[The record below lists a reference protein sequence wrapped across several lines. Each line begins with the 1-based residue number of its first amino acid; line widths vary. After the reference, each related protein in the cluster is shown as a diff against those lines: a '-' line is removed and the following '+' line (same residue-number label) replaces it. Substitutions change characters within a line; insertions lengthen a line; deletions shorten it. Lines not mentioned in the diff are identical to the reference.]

1 MDKDEIYQT
10 LLDGLGRYLDQPLIR
25 AVHRTVRRYP
35 VPALAY
41 AFNKNQMA
49 SKAWLVRELLATNGP
64 NLGIVHI
71 MGGWYGVLAAL
82 LLNDDRFIAEMITS
96 FDIDPDCIEPA
107 LLLNQPHVHSGQFVA
122 ETRDVTQLSYSEGQ
136 SVPNVVINTSC
147 EHLQDFS
154 SWLHA
159 MPSQVLLVL
168 QSNNYFSCDE
178 HINCVPNLPAF
189 VQQAGLDTVLYAGE
203 LERKRYTRYMLIG
216 RLKSDQKSLP
226 K

>member
-49 SKAWLVRELLATNGP
+49 SKAWLVRELLAANGP
-64 NLGIVHI
+64 DLGIVHI

-82 LLNDDRFIAEMITS
+82 LLTDRRFTARHITS
-96 FDIDPDCIEPA
+96 FDIDPGCIEPA
-107 LLLNQPHVHSGQFVA
+107 RLLNDPYVQTGQFAAV
-122 ETRDVTQLSYSEGQ
+122 TRDVTQLNYAEGLQ
-136 SVPNVVINTSC
+136 IPDIVINTSC

-154 SWLHA
+154 TWLQA
-159 MPSQVLLVL
+159 MPSQALLVL

-178 HINCVPNLPAF
+178 HVNCVVNLQAF
-189 VQQAGLDTVLYAGE
+189 ERQARLATVFYTGE
-203 LERKRYTRYMLIG
+203 LERKRYTRFMLIG
-216 RLKSDQKSLP
+216 RR
-226 K
+226 